1 MLSEQEKETLLGLM
15 ERLSL
20 TPEEKERAD
29 ALWKNASAWSKV
41 KYCAVDLQNR
51 VWMALHR
58 WRVAWEMT
66 GWRKKKHLNGSIPTK
81 VCYMLRGVLRLPRSE

>member
-1 MLSEQEKETLLGLM
+1 MEKEKLLDII
-15 ERLSL
+15 SL
-20 TPEEKERAD
+20 FAMSQEEKERAD

-41 KYCAVDLQNR
+41 KYYAVDLQNR

-58 WRVAWEMT
+58 WCVAWDMT

-81 VCYMLRGVLRLPRSE
+81 VCYMLRGVFRLPRSE

>member
-1 MLSEQEKETLLGLM
+1 MEKEKLLDII
-15 ERLSL
+15 SL
-20 TPEEKERAD
+20 FAMSQEEKERAD

-41 KYCAVDLQNR
+41 KYCVVALQNW
-51 VWMALHR
+51 VWLALHR
-58 WRVAWEMT
+58 WRVAWDMT

>member
-1 MLSEQEKETLLGLM
+1 MEKEKLM
-15 ERLSL
+15 DIISL
-20 TPEEKERAD
+20 FAMSQEEKERAD

-58 WRVAWEMT
+58 WRVAWDMT
-66 GWRKKKHLNGSIPTK
+66 EWRKKKHLNGCIPTK